1 MKFLTIL
8 LSFIIVAP
16 VFTQNEFKN
25 TKRIATDQEAYNSQT
40 KSYRIMIVPFD
51 YKMYMSSLDREIA
64 AKTRLTY
71 PQIRD
76 NMRYGLADQLLLAT
90 KGKHPALSL
99 IESDSSYDDLKY
111 IYNSVG
117 YKYKLVPLK
126 EEEPNK
132 EPENKI
138 DKLKSSLNKLV
149 NKPKDNSARPNKD
162 YNGGT
167 IKNGQVETYEN
178 PGERY
183 MHTSIH
189 NPNLLSTL
197 KGKYQTNLFIFIN
210 ELDIEEAKSEETSR
224 LNQSNS
230 SRRIKVHYTIINSNN
245 KDIYGGAATTQI
257 PAYIND
263 MNKIINVYFKK
274 IAEEIC
280 TSIPSI
286 EIAPNDAK
294 KLKEDQ
300 KKATIQRDQI
310 LNY

>member
-1 MKFLTIL
+1 MKFLTLL

-25 TKRIATDQEAYNSQT
+25 TTKITTDQEAYNSQT

-111 IYNSVG
+111 IYNSIG
-117 YKYKLVPLK
+117 YKYKLAPIK
-126 EEEPNK
+126 EEEQSGQEK
-132 EPENKI
+132 TKI
-138 DKLKSSLNKLV
+138 DKLKKSLTKLIAKPEENTNKEYT
-149 NKPKDNSARPNKD
+149 PARIN
-162 YNGGT
+162 
-167 IKNGQVETYEN
+167 NGQIETFEN
-178 PGERY
+178 SGERY

-197 KGKYQTNLFIFIN
+197 QGNYQTNLFIFIN
-210 ELDIEEAKSEETSR
+210 E
-224 LNQSNS
+224 
-230 SRRIKVHYTIINSNN
+230 
-245 KDIYGGAATTQI
+245 
-257 PAYIND
+257 
-263 MNKIINVYFKK
+263 
-274 IAEEIC
+274 
-280 TSIPSI
+280 
-286 EIAPNDAK
+286 
-294 KLKEDQ
+294 
-300 KKATIQRDQI
+300 
-310 LNY
+310 